1 MGPGVFTEQ
10 PVFRL
15 FLFPFSVSLPPS
27 RGLFPISRL
36 AVSRLR
42 KNRDTLLSGLFRA
55 EEGSSGGGGGAVII
69 NAPPFK
75 RGNIFT
81 RVEKERKKKKKPRK
95 LFDSIRF
102 DSTFYVTRLLFYSL
116 ALRIEGDEA
125 GRSKGDGDGGGSPPP
140 SSNYGGRC
148 CHALWQFPSSN

>member
-1 MGPGVFTEQ
+1 MGPRVFTEQ

-42 KNRDTLLSGLFRA
+42 KNRDTLLSVPRRH
-55 EEGSSGGGGGAVII
+55 GGGGSGVII

-75 RGNIFT
+75 RGNFFT
-81 RVEKERKKKKKPRK
+81 RVEKEKKKKPRK

-102 DSTFYVTRLLFYSL
+102 DVLRNATSLLL
-116 ALRIEGDEA
+116 ARVKNRRRRGWTQDGRREMVVHHHLLTTGDGAAMPSGNFRPRIEMLL
-125 GRSKGDGDGGGSPPP
+125 R
-140 SSNYGGRC
+140 
-148 CHALWQFPSSN
+148 